1 VFFPSAR
8 TPERFCGR
16 AAVEERFRQVFEQE
30 RRGAASGPP
39 YLELR
44 PEGLEIQVLEG
55 AAIASFVLRNRERV
69 ARRTIVFRDDHGTW
83 RIVHLHGSNVPWPDA
98 H

>member
-1 VFFPSAR
+1 
-8 TPERFCGR
+8 
-16 AAVEERFRQVFEQE
+16 
-30 RRGAASGPP
+30 
-39 YLELR
+39 
-44 PEGLEIQVLEG
+44 VLDG